1 MREVKYQRPKNFV
14 DPFAPK
20 PETDASPTKRATKG
34 KTDDND
40 ADGSPGGE
48 SAPASSSAHVHRVRN
63 IRASGQ
69 AHKKGGG
76 PSSTSPTS
84 AASSSGGAARRNR
97 PPRTGSGS
105 DSHTGSR
112 NRLSGPHSQSGH
124 SRHDGAHHS
133 GGEGGDFHDY
143 EYEGEE
149 YDQYYGEDGY
159 EDEEYEDGE
168 GDEEFKE
175 LLAEARRDIR
185 ISEEVAHGKGAHN
198 RAGHHPLS
206 SGSSLSSAAAAE
218 VKLVVT
224 AAVADIR
231 CWLVNSE
238 AIVISVVVQE
248 EDRNLEAEAEISIED
263 LAVLRGEDPSLLGS
277 ATTRSIDEGGGI
289 SIDNDHQLQPEGSVY
304 SLAFDLPT
312 LQQIAAEMVSHVELR
327 VDLDSGARLI
337 LNLVSEEEET
347 PAEDAVFAGDSL
359 GVEMM
364 GASAAGVAAATAAA
378 RAGNVTGAGSG
389 GGTGPHSAGKPAL
402 HGSGGSISGVHP
414 LETQS
419 LVSEEEL
426 GDMLID
432 GKINYFCAMVFFAS
446 YTYFIHHLLFII
458 GAVCRQQDG
467 DFEHGGEAAGAL

>member
-20 PETDASPTKRATKG
+20 PETDASPTKRAAKD
-34 KTDDND
+34 KTDDNN

-69 AHKKGGG
+69 QAHRKSG

-97 PPRTGSGS
+97 PARNGSGS
-105 DSHTGSR
+105 ENHTGSR

-124 SRHDGAHHS
+124 SRHDSGAHHHSS
-133 GGEGGDFHDY
+133 GGEGGDFQDY

-206 SGSSLSSAAAAE
+206 SGSSLSSSAAAE

-231 CWLVNSE
+231 CWLVNRE

-277 ATTRSIDEGGGI
+277 ATTRSIDDDGGI
-289 SIDNDHQLQPEGSVY
+289 NIDNDHPLQPEGSVY

-337 LNLVSEEEET
+337 LNLVSEEEES
-347 PAEDAVFAGDSL
+347 PAEDAAFAAGDSL
-359 GVEMM
+359 SAEMM
-364 GASAAGVAAATAAA
+364 SMSASATAGARSGNNAT
-378 RAGNVTGAGSG
+378 GTGAGSG
-389 GGTGPHSAGKPAL
+389 GGTGPHSAGGKPSL
-402 HGSGGSISGVHP
+402 HGAGAGAGASISGAHP

-432 GKINYFCAMVFFAS
+432 GDFLLRL
-446 YTYFIHHLLFII
+446 TLFIPYFLSLPFPFI
-458 GAVCRQQDG
+458 
-467 DFEHGGEAAGAL
+467 